1 MTPSKSKKRYSRL
14 ALPSMLIL
22 MGVLLVV
29 TKRYPVSIVGPVE
42 EGALVVFAGIVCC
55 LKGGWGFIQTVLSI
69 RRGEEPI
76 QPSEPTRGNGPD
88 FG

>member
-14 ALPSMLIL
+14 VLPSMLIL
-22 MGVLLVV
+22 MGMLLVA
-29 TKRYPVSIVGPVE
+29 TKRYPVGIVGPVE
-42 EGALVVFAGIVCC
+42 EGPLVIFVGIVCC
-55 LKGGWGFIQTVLSI
+55 LIGGWAFIQTVLSI